1 MWNHL
6 KYIIIQYNLRM
17 HLGFKIK
24 HGQEK
29 VRLLVYGF
37 LGYRVFHIFGL
48 ETYFTGQRIKAER
61 G

>member
-1 MWNHL
+1 
-6 KYIIIQYNLRM
+6 M

-48 ETYFTGQRIKAER
+48 ETYFTGHRIKAER